1 MSDSAPRAARPRP
14 VGRRVKPAASPAHG
28 RCCRV
33 VLLAA
38 CLAAAGCGGD
48 GIRRHRVTGKVT
60 FDGAPV
66 PAGTIYFNP
75 DAAAGHDGPSGFAAI
90 VDGAFDTRAPR
101 GRGPIGGPHTILVDG
116 HVPPED
122 PAADAGGKVLF
133 QRFELK
139 KDLPASDST
148 LDVDVPVPTGK
159 QRIVN

>member
-1 MSDSAPRAARPRP
+1 M
-14 VGRRVKPAASPAHG
+14 
-28 RCCRV
+28 
-33 VLLAA
+33 LLA

-60 FDGAPV
+60 FDGEPV

-75 DAAAGHDGPSGFAAI
+75 DVAAGKDGPPGFAAI
-90 VDGAFDTRAPR
+90 VNGAFDTRAQR
-101 GRGPIGGPHTILVDG
+101 GRGPVAGPHTILVDG

-122 PAADAGGKVLF
+122 PAAEAGGKVLF

-148 LDVDVPVPTGK
+148 LDVDVPAKAGK
-159 QRIVN
+159 ARIVN